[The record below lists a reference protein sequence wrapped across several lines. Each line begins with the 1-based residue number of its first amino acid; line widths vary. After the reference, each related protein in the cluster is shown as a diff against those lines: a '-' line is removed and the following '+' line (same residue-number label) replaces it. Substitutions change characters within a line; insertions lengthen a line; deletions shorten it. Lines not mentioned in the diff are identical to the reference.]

1 MLGEFLMLQKLF
13 LNIGER
19 LLNIGERPG
28 PKGTSESFPRD
39 HVGMKGRVG
48 VV

>member
-1 MLGEFLMLQKLF
+1 MLGEFLMLQKL
-13 LNIGER
+13 R

-39 HVGMKGRVG
+39 HVAMKDQVG
-48 VV
+48 VI

>member
-13 LNIGER
+13 
-19 LLNIGERPG
+19 LNIGERPG

-39 HVGMKGRVG
+39 HVAMKDQVG
-48 VV
+48 VI

>member
-1 MLGEFLMLQKLF
+1 MLQKL
-13 LNIGER
+13 R

-39 HVGMKGRVG
+39 RMDMKGRVE